1 MEKDWDIVEVLRHA
15 RHDWL
20 NKIQLIKGNLSLNKV
35 ERAKEII
42 DEIVVEAQQ
51 EAKLSNLQMPQFAS
65 LLFTYNW
72 QNPKFQLE
80 YDVYEVFKCDQL
92 DDKSLTDWTRSFFS
106 CLNDA
111 VQPFAD
117 NHLSISINPE
127 KQGVRFFFDF
137 SGTIIYMQQIRLFL
151 LEQSTSMGLTV
162 RRLIEDE
169 ISFDFFVLFEEK

>member
-1 MEKDWDIVEVLRHA
+1 MD
-15 RHDWL
+15 
-20 NKIQLIKGNLSLNKV
+20 KI
-35 ERAKEII
+35 
-42 DEIVVEAQQ
+42 
-51 EAKLSNLQMPQFAS
+51 
-65 LLFTYNW
+65 
-72 QNPKFQLE
+72 
-80 YDVYEVFKCDQL
+80 
-92 DDKSLTDWTRSFFS
+92 FFS

-137 SGTIIYMQQIRLFL
+137 SGTITYMQQIRLFL

-162 RRLIEDE
+162 RRLTEDE